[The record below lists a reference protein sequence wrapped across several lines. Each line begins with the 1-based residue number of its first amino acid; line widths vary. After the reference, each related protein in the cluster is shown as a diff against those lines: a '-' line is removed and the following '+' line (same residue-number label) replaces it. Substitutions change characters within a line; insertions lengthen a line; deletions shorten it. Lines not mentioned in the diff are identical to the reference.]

1 MGRVWRREVV
11 AISCELRSC
20 RASMPLNPAV
30 AHETTWHDHVLL
42 LSRMVALGWAV
53 VLTNKFRTYC
63 PKHVSQA
70 RACTCRTNPS
80 RRHLCVVH
88 TESVLS
94 LVWDVSQTP
103 DEVSQLLKVA
113 S

>member
-11 AISCELRSC
+11 AIRCELRSC
-20 RASMPLNPAV
+20 AATVRLNPAV
-30 AHETTWHDHVLL
+30 AHETSWHDHVELL
-42 LSRMVALGWAV
+42 TRMVNAGWAV

-63 PKHVSQA
+63 PVHAEQA
-70 RACTCRTNPS
+70 RSCTCRTNPA

-88 TESVLS
+88 SEDILA
-94 LVWDVSQTP
+94 LVWDTVQTP
-103 DEVSQLLKVA
+103 IEVSEILKVA